1 MNQQVLLFRLTLVD
15 FFINYMVDEP
25 LKKEE
30 EHFVPV
36 GTIVFITLLLAL
48 TAFIWLSLYNLQLDR
63 HY

>member
-1 MNQQVLLFRLTLVD
+1 M
-15 FFINYMVDEP
+15 DEKL

-30 EHFVPV
+30 EHFVPI

-48 TAFIWLSLYNLQLDR
+48 TALIWFSLYNLQLER

>member
-1 MNQQVLLFRLTLVD
+1 
-15 FFINYMVDEP
+15 MVNEP

>member
-1 MNQQVLLFRLTLVD
+1 
-15 FFINYMVDEP
+15 MVEKP

-30 EHFVPV
+30 ERFVPV

-48 TAFIWLSLYNLQLDR
+48 TALIWFSLYNLQLER

>member
-1 MNQQVLLFRLTLVD
+1 MA
-15 FFINYMVDEP
+15 EKP
-25 LKKEE
+25 LENEE

-48 TAFIWLSLYNLQLDR
+48 TALIWFSLYNLQLER

>member
-1 MNQQVLLFRLTLVD
+1 
-15 FFINYMVDEP
+15 MVE
-25 LKKEE
+25 KQFKEKE

-48 TAFIWLSLYNLQLDR
+48 TALIWFSLYNLQLER